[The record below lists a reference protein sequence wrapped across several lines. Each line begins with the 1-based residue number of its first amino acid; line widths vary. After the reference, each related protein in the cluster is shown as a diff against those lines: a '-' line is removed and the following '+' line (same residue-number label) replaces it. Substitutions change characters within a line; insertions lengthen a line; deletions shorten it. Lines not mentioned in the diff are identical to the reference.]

1 LLGFLAFLGFA
12 VVSQVVQRA
21 IRHGRLI
28 GDDSLRALVA
38 GLASGALIAFGAA
51 FGLIIALPGVSFT
64 ELIASLGV
72 GGIILGFAL
81 RDILE
86 NFVAGILIL
95 ARRPFVVGDQIRSGE
110 HEGTVTEINFRS
122 TVVRTYDG
130 LRVFMPNGSLLT
142 QPVENLTSYGERRSE
157 ISLAIH
163 QQASV
168 AEARQTILREL
179 HAGLMGRRA
188 MACRRV
194 DLGPGDSGAEGRA
207 PARSTTSPP
216 PSVILNVSGR
226 SVFRDRHC
234 VGWRLGRRDEQRN
247 ALIRL
252 AATTGADVEI
262 VEAHAGL
269 TRFGGVGALLRYR
282 LA

>member
-1 LLGFLAFLGFA
+1 MDLIDRVGSGLSQAVSDLAERLPLILLGFLVFLGFA
-12 VVSQVVQRA
+12 VLSQVVQGA

-28 GDDSLRALVA
+28 KDDSLRALVA
-38 GLASGALIAFGAA
+38 GLVSGALIAFGVA
-51 FGLIIALPGVSFT
+51 FGLIISLPGVSFA

-86 NFVAGILIL
+86 NFVAGIIIL

-130 LRVFMPNGSLLT
+130 FRVFIPNGPLLT

-163 QQASV
+163 QGASV
-168 AEARQTILREL
+168 AEARRTILREL
-179 HAGLMGRRA
+179 ASMDEVLSDPSPEVLFDTIGESSNNLRVLFWSRPPTRTHQRTLASEVTERLYRA
-188 MACRRV
+188 LTEVGIEFPYPIQTIRI
-194 DLGPGDSGAEGRA
+194 D
-207 PARSTTSPP
+207 RSRP
-216 PSVILNVSGR
+216 
-226 SVFRDRHC
+226 DR
-234 VGWRLGRRDEQRN
+234 
-247 ALIRL
+247 
-252 AATTGADVEI
+252 
-262 VEAHAGL
+262 
-269 TRFGGVGALLRYR
+269 
-282 LA
+282 

>member
-1 LLGFLAFLGFA
+1 MGLIDRMGAGLSQAFTDLAERLPLILLGILAFLGFA

-21 IRHGRLI
+21 IRHGRFI

-179 HAGLMGRRA
+179 ASMDEVLSDPSPEVMFDA
-188 MACRRV
+188 I
-194 DLGPGDSGAEGRA
+194 GDSSNNLSVLFWSRPPTRMYQRTLSSEVTERLYQALTAAGIEFPYPIQTIRID
-207 PARSTTSPP
+207 RST
-216 PSVILNVSGR
+216 
-226 SVFRDRHC
+226 RD
-234 VGWRLGRRDEQRN
+234 
-247 ALIRL
+247 
-252 AATTGADVEI
+252 
-262 VEAHAGL
+262 
-269 TRFGGVGALLRYR
+269 
-282 LA
+282 